1 LPAQRYGV
9 PVFGTQDK
17 AVCLM
22 GTVFLFKLSL
32 NRRTTMTYVK
42 DVFGRDLQLF
52 DKFFVGFDEQA
63 KKMQKAHDD
72 LTKTI
77 PNYPPYNIKK
87 TADNTYVIEMA
98 VAGFSKSE
106 IEIELEGDKL
116 NIRGNTNESDSTDH
130 YIYRGLAAR
139 PFTRTFMLNDNVEVK
154 NAAFVNGM
162 LKVILEHITPE
173 QNKPKRIDI
182 SDEPETIS
190 KYAGGNTFK
199 SGEQI
204 FGSEDWS

>member
-1 LPAQRYGV
+1 
-9 PVFGTQDK
+9 
-17 AVCLM
+17 
-22 GTVFLFKLSL
+22 
-32 NRRTTMTYVK
+32 MTYIK
-42 DVFGRDLQLF
+42 DVFGNDIQLF
-52 DKFFVGFDEQA
+52 DKFFVGFDEQV
-63 KKMQKAHDD
+63 KRLQNAHDEI
-72 LTKTI
+72 TKNV

-87 TADNTYVIEMA
+87 TGENTYVIEMA

-106 IEIELEGDKL
+106 IEIEIDSDKL
-116 NIRGNTNESDSTDH
+116 HIRGNTNEEEVGQ

-173 QNKPKRIDI
+173 QNKPKRIEILD
-182 SDEPETIS
+182 DEPTTVS
-190 KYAGGNTFK
+190 SFVQGNTFK

-204 FGSEDWS
+204 FGPDSN